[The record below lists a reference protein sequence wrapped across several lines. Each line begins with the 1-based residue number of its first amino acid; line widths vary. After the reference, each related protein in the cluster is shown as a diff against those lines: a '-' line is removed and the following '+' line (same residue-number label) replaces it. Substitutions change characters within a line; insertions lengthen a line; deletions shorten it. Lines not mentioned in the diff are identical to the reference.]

1 MTRALHLDPCR
12 TAGYPERSDR
22 VGEGS
27 AKWDAKKMP
36 GSNVLVVDDN
46 LELAENVCE
55 MLEQLPGYQLHCSH
69 APDARTALAMAAATG
84 SDLDLALVDLRL
96 PDEDGIAL
104 IPKLRRHCPQ
114 AHFILMT
121 GHATV
126 ETAAAAVA
134 GGVVGFVLKPFQST
148 EFLLTTRRALDQ
160 VLARRE
166 RERLLEQLEQSERRH
181 REVVEGIPALVLGL
195 DANDAI
201 VVFNRQLEA
210 VSGFKRDEML
220 GRKGRDLIGERGGD
234 RRLQTKAGEARII
247 RWQCADISTASG
259 KTTYAMGIDVTDE
272 REMTRRT
279 VRAERLAAVGTL
291 AAGLAH
297 EVRNPL
303 NSANLQLQVLKRR
316 LAKGQPEGVAQSAD
330 LVAGE
335 IERLDRLVSDFL
347 AFARPQ
353 PLALSAVDPNQFVKG
368 VHAQLQPEAEAKGV
382 TLRFAGAPHVETAD
396 IEEER
401 MRQVL
406 LNLARN
412 AMEAVGQGGAVALR
426 TRAADARGNV
436 AIEVVDDGPGF
447 PEDAPIFDAFYT
459 TKEHGTGLGL
469 AIAHRIVTDHG
480 GTLSVASRPGHTCFS
495 VLLPQRT
502 RHASD
507 RP

>member
-1 MTRALHLDPCR
+1 MTSATRLDPPLA
-12 TAGYPERSDR
+12 AGYPDSLDHRPTGAVR
-22 VGEGS
+22 
-27 AKWDAKKMP
+27 KQTMNT
-36 GSNVLVVDDN
+36 SNVLVVDDN
-46 LELAENVCE
+46 VELAENVCE
-55 MLEQLPGYQLHCSH
+55 MLEQLEGYSLHCAH
-69 APDARTALAMAAATG
+69 AADAKSALEFAKQTNAK
-84 SDLDLALVDLRL
+84 LDLALVDLRL
-96 PDEDGIAL
+96 PDGDGIAL
-104 IPKLRRHCPQ
+104 IPKLRRHCPH

-148 EFLLTTRRALDQ
+148 DFLLTTRRALDQ

-166 RERLLEQLEQSERRH
+166 RERLVRQLEQSERRH

-201 VVFNRQLEA
+201 IVFNRHLER
-210 VSGFKRDEML
+210 VSGFKREEML
-220 GRKGRDLIGERGGD
+220 GRPGRELVGEQGGD
-234 RRLQTKAGEARII
+234 RRLRTKEGDARII
-247 RWQCADISTASG
+247 RWQCAKISTEAG
-259 KTTYAMGIDVTDE
+259 TTTYAMGIDVTDE
-272 REMTRRT
+272 REMLRRT

-316 LAKGQPEGVAQSAD
+316 LAKGQSDGVAQSAD
-330 LVAGE
+330 IVAGE
-335 IERLDRLVSDFL
+335 IQRLDRLVSDFL

-353 PLALSAVDPNQFVKG
+353 PLALSPVDPNHFVQS
-368 VHAQLQPEAEAKGV
+368 VHAQLLPEAEAKGV
-382 TLRFAGAPHVETAD
+382 SLGFVGAPQIENVD

-412 AMEAVGQGGAVALR
+412 AIEAVGKGGAVELR
-426 TRAADARGNV
+426 THAADASGNLTIAV
-436 AIEVVDDGPGF
+436 EDDGPGF

-480 GTLSVASRPGHTCFS
+480 GTLSVSSGPGRTRFS
-495 VLLPQRT
+495 VVLPQRT
-502 RHASD
+502 RHISD